1 MGAYEARI
9 DRSVYDAID
18 REEAERDFIESVT
31 RKLTADDDVIADG
44 LSDALYDPRTRRHIL
59 KLYRA
64 GDRLAAMDLM
74 CQHAETT
81 YINEQAEL
89 ASIKEFH

>member
-1 MGAYEARI
+1 MNAYEARI
-9 DRSVYDAID
+9 DRPVYDAID
-18 REEAERDFIESVT
+18 HDEAERDFIESIT
-31 RKLTADDDVIADG
+31 RKLGADDDVIADG

-74 CQHAETT
+74 CKHAETT

-89 ASIKEFH
+89 AAVREFH